1 LHELSIGES
10 GRALRVGRSQPLA
23 FLAGPRERAS
33 PEPVSPELGPRQRVS
48 RDGLRAVADRLKT
61 LGGKLGM
68 GVVLQT
74 SCGEPLDAGLG
85 VLDALRREHDLLVCS
100 EVQRADDLLAAAEVL
115 DLIRIPA
122 YLWQH
127 PDALPV
133 LARCPK
139 PLCLELRPLLGPEAA
154 RSPLRALTARGGTE
168 LLLAGSGAS
177 FGYNQR
183 VADMTQIQALQALG
197 HPVLF
202 DASRALGDA
211 AAPPKRLCGGAP
223 VATLVRAATAAG
235 ANAICVELHPD
246 PGHPLGPSD
255 HPYPL
260 LGLEDL
266 MRDARDLS
274 ALHRARSDA

>member
-1 LHELSIGES
+1 M
-10 GRALRVGRSQPLA
+10 P
-23 FLAGPRERAS
+23 
-33 PEPVSPELGPRQRVS
+33 
-48 RDGLRAVADRLKT
+48 
-61 LGGKLGM
+61 
-68 GVVLQT
+68 
-74 SCGEPLDAGLG
+74 C
-85 VLDALRREHDLLVCS
+85 
-100 EVQRADDLLAAAEVL
+100 AAAAVGWAATPEEMAG
-115 DLIRIPA
+115 IIA
-122 YLWQH
+122 F
-127 PDALPV
+127 
-133 LARCPK
+133 
-139 PLCLELRPLLGPEAA
+139 LLGPEAA
-154 RSPLRALTARGGTE
+154 RSPLRALTARGATE

-183 VADMTQIQALQALG
+183 VADMAQIQAPQALG

-211 AAPPKRLCGGAP
+211 AAPPKRLRGGAP